1 MMLFKKSVAIA
12 LLFAGAL
19 VGCSENAIEPEQSN
33 DVVNFTVSVGV
44 SKGTQ
49 IPDAA
54 KKAVTRGYTDNLSS
68 ELMHTL
74 RFIIVRPNGTVEH
87 NRFYDF
93 TTNAPIEMYEQ
104 AFKVVSGETKKVY
117 LVANER
123 TTKAGNAKVINYDFN
138 SIIPGKQFPENE
150 YNNLL
155 ITLNS
160 NNEELPTPLVMS
172 ECRTVNVPANRDL
185 TAEMFIVRAASK
197 FTFVIK
203 NNSSD
208 VYNIT
213 KLTMDKMARKEY
225 FLPRSTTGE
234 TQYDKATGELIDY
247 VVPTVGNNEYY
258 TFEKSLSY
266 SVQQNQT
273 VTIPSFY
280 LLEGRYTDSANAK
293 NYKMSLTMNGT
304 VFAEYFP
311 NLKDLPRNVHVV
323 VNVSISQK
331 SVVWSTSIHPYNA
344 VELRPGFGF

>member
-1 MMLFKKSVAIA
+1 MLLKKSVALAFI
-12 LLFAGAL
+12 LAGAI
-19 VGCSENAIEPEQSN
+19 VGCSENVIEPEQSN

-44 SKGTQ
+44 SKGTH

-54 KKAVTRGYTDNLSS
+54 KKAYTRAYEDNLPS

-93 TTNAPIEMYEQ
+93 TKNTPIALYEQ

-117 LVANER
+117 LIANEGAV
-123 TTKAGNAKVINYDFN
+123 KAGNAKVVNYDFN
-138 SIIPGKQFPENE
+138 EILPGKAFPAKE

-160 NNEELPTPLVMS
+160 NNEELHTPLVMS
-172 ECRTVNVPANRDL
+172 
-185 TAEMFIVRAASK
+185 SK
-197 FTFVIK
+197 FTFTIK

-304 VFAEYFP
+304 VFSEYFP

-344 VELRPGFGF
+344 VELRPGLGF

>member
-1 MMLFKKSVAIA
+1 MMLFNKSVAIA

-19 VGCSENAIEPEQSN
+19 VGCGENAIEPEQSN

-197 FTFVIK
+197 FTFTIK

-234 TQYDKATGELIDY
+234 TQYDKTTGELINY

-258 TFEKSLSY
+258 TFEKTLSY

-304 VFAEYFP
+304 VFSEYFP
-311 NLKDLPRNVHVV
+311 NMKDLPRNVHVV

-331 SVVWSTSIHPYNA
+331 SVEWSTSIHPYNA

>member
-234 TQYDKATGELIDY
+234 TQYDKTTGELINY

-258 TFEKSLSY
+258 TFEKTLSY

-304 VFAEYFP
+304 VFSEYFP
-311 NLKDLPRNVHVV
+311 NMKDLPRNVHFV

-331 SVVWSTSIHPYNA
+331 SVEWSTSIHPYNA

>member
-1 MMLFKKSVAIA
+1 MLFKKSVAIA

-234 TQYDKATGELIDY
+234 TQYDKTTGELINY

-258 TFEKSLSY
+258 TFEKTLSY

-304 VFAEYFP
+304 VFSEYFP
-311 NLKDLPRNVHVV
+311 NMKDLPRNVHFV

-331 SVVWSTSIHPYNA
+331 SVEWSTSIHPYNA

>member
-1 MMLFKKSVAIA
+1 MMLFNKSVAIA

-19 VGCSENAIEPEQSN
+19 VGCGENAIEPEQSN
-33 DVVNFTVSVGV
+33 DLVNFTVSVGV

-54 KKAVTRGYTDNLSS
+54 KKAVTRGYADNLPS

-87 NRFYDF
+87 NMIYDF
-93 TTNAPIEMYEQ
+93 TSNAPIALYEQ

-117 LVANER
+117 LIANEQ
-123 TTKAGNAKVINYDFN
+123 TKKSGNAKVINYDFN
-138 SIIPGKQFPENE
+138 SIIPGKQFPNSE

-172 ECRTVNVPANRDL
+172 ECRTVFVPANQDL
-185 TAEMFIVRAASK
+185 TADMFIVRAASK

-208 VYNIT
+208 VYNVS

-234 TQYDKATGELIDY
+234 TQYDKNTGELINY
-247 VVPTVGNNEYY
+247 IVPTVGNNEYY
-258 TFEKSLSY
+258 TFEKALSY
-266 SVQQNQT
+266 SVKQNQT

-280 LLEGRYTDSANAK
+280 LLEGRYSDSANAK

-304 VFAEYFP
+304 VFSEYFP

-344 VELRPGFGF
+344 VELRPGLGF